1 MPGKRAVWPPAEERA
16 MDNFIMLILTT
27 LPPATPAPPPHDRSV
42 FLTPQGCEEA
52 AARTPMPP
60 GLRLVCVPVNGEP
73 AVLSAMH

>member
-1 MPGKRAVWPPAEERA
+1 MEH
-16 MDNFIMLILTT
+16 FIMLILAS
-27 LPPATPAPPPHDRSV
+27 LPLAAPLPPPHDRSV
-42 FLTPQGCEEA
+42 FLTLAGCEVA